1 MQGSRRFFITL
12 AICFAFFVLINL
24 IIWKGW
30 TEVLMSPRYGGGDLT
45 RLGFVSGLK
54 KIRKTFDDLPSRHQ
68 EMKDYRGGRIDMI
81 TVGDSFS
88 IGGGEGRNK
97 YYQDYI
103 ATLSGMKVLN
113 IPTYKF
119 EVMVMGAMPASTLL
133 AVYHAGWLDRIKPRY
148 VLLESVERYTIPR
161 LVTHFDLNV
170 QVGQEELERYY
181 RTVSFGGSLNQDIS
195 FINEGN
201 FKFLYYSLMYQF
213 SEHAFRRLVV
223 KTRLTKTMFSGK
235 QGDLLLFHGDD
246 VQQSPLATRQN
257 VQTANDNLNAIAR
270 LLRQKG
276 ITLIFMPVVDKLNLY
291 RPFLKNDS
299 YPRSLFFEEL
309 RTLPKEYLFI
319 DTKAILTKAIEEGE
333 LDLFHQDDT
342 HWTWKA
348 SQRVFSSVRFTM
360 PPEPANAVGGNRP

>member
-1 MQGSRRFFITL
+1 MQRSRHFFITL
-12 AICFAFFVLINL
+12 ATCFAVFVLINL

-30 TEVLMSPRYGGGDLT
+30 TEVLLSPLYPGGDLA
-45 RLGFVSGLK
+45 RLGFVSGIK
-54 KIRKTFDDLPSRHQ
+54 KVRTTYDDLPVRHL
-68 EMKDYRGGRIDMI
+68 EMKDFHGGSVDMVTI
-81 TVGDSFS
+81 GDSFS

-103 ATLSGMKVLN
+103 ASLNGMRVLN

-119 EVMVMGAMPASTLL
+119 ETMIMGAMPASTLMAL
-133 AVYHAGWLDRIKPRY
+133 YHAGWLDRIKPRY
-148 VLLESVERYTIPR
+148 LLLESVERYTIQR
-161 LVTHFDLNV
+161 LVTHFDLDITV
-170 QVGQEELERYY
+170 KQEALERYY
-181 RTVSFGGSLNQDIS
+181 RTVSFGGPLNQEIS

-201 FKFLYYSLMYQF
+201 FKFLYYSLMYQL

-223 KTRLTKTMFSGK
+223 KTRLKKPMFIGT
-235 QGDLLLFHGDD
+235 QGDLLLFHCDD
-246 VQQSPLATRQN
+246 IQQSPLATRQN
-257 VQTANDNLNAIAR
+257 IRKANDNLNILAR
-270 LLRQKG
+270 LLKQKG

-291 RPFLKNDS
+291 RPFLKNDA
-299 YPRSLFFEEL
+299 YPRSIFFEEL

-348 SQRVFSSVRFTM
+348 SQRIFSSVRFSKA
-360 PPEPANAVGGNRP
+360 PASDYGVGEQ